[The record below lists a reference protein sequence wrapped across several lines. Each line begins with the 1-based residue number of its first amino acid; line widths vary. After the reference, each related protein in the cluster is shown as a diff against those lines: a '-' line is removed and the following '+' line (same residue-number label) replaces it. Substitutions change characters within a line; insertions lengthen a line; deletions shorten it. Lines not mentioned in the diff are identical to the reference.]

1 MSYSSIIHTSCPLAT
16 GLNNRLPSLL
26 CTQVSACGRKREI
39 VPYYKERVMA
49 KKSKT
54 KSKGNVA
61 RRVRPSSEKPWIRQL
76 EASSTTIKVAKEP
89 KVSLMAAVRLA
100 IKENEILVA
109 KLAQE
114 AQVGVLDPELAKAVT
129 RIKELKQQLQAAN

>member
-1 MSYSSIIHTSCPLAT
+1 
-16 GLNNRLPSLL
+16 
-26 CTQVSACGRKREI
+26 
-39 VPYYKERVMA
+39 MA